1 MPVPSIPGIPIAGAA
16 ELGLRARRSIP
27 IERGSPR
34 EDAAAGDPGRTMAL
48 RRADL
53 LESDGSETMLPGLDL
68 PYPIPQSVLLLA
80 ARGELTLRAGIN
92 LLDAVPGDEREDR
105 EDKSK

>member
-1 MPVPSIPGIPIAGAA
+1 VELHGRAIP
-16 ELGLRARRSIP
+16 RSIP
-27 IERGSPR
+27 IERARGR
-34 EDAAAGDPGRTMAL
+34 EGKMPVEHDRTAALL
-48 RRADL
+48 RA
-53 LESDGSETMLPGLDL
+53 ESGNGDGSEMAILPGLDL